1 MDEKKSAL
9 GRRLWDPWSPGEED
23 RLGSSWMARE
33 ILNYAGKGY
42 NCGESLFL
50 TTLRYL
56 RKPEELVWL
65 ATGLG
70 GGMGRREICGLYSA
84 AMLSLGL
91 AASLRGPGR
100 EEGRAL
106 VKTQGDLFGE
116 WWSSWSPLRCEELK
130 PYYNGDGYTRMV
142 RRVACALERHL
153 VALCGERA

>member
-1 MDEKKSAL
+1 
-9 GRRLWDPWSPGEED
+9 
-23 RLGSSWMARE
+23 
-33 ILNYAGKGY
+33 
-42 NCGESLFL
+42 
-50 TTLRYL
+50 
-56 RKPEELVWL
+56 
-65 ATGLG
+65 
-70 GGMGRREICGLYSA
+70 MGRREICGLYSA

-91 AASLRGPGR
+91 AASMRGPGR

-130 PYYNGDGYTRMV
+130 PYYNGEGYTRMV

>member
-1 MDEKKSAL
+1 M
-9 GRRLWDPWSPGEED
+9 GFTTPYTR
-23 RLGSSWMARE
+23 
-33 ILNYAGKGY
+33 
-42 NCGESLFL
+42 
-50 TTLRYL
+50 TTLKYL